1 MMTSTLIRDKDNFL
15 SWLMQERSISE
26 RAARDCFSRC
36 KRVESE
42 LNLDLSIDISTVST
56 YAETMLS
63 IREYAYNL
71 PASNKV
77 ATQNLAG
84 GLRGAVKK
92 YAEFKFP
99 TKSLMYPA
107 FHKHKYQLK

>member
-1 MMTSTLIRDKDNFL
+1 MTSTLIRDKDKFV

-26 RAARDCFSRC
+26 RVAGDYFSRC

-42 LNLDLSIDISTVST
+42 LNLDLSKDLSTAST
-56 YAETMLS
+56 YVETMLL
-63 IREYAYNL
+63 IRKYAHSL
-71 PASNKV
+71 PNSKV
-77 ATQNLAG
+77 ATYSLTG

>member
-1 MMTSTLIRDKDNFL
+1 MTSTLIRDKDNFL

-36 KRVESE
+36 KRVESK
-42 LNLDLSIDISTVST
+42 LNLDLSKDISTVST
-56 YAETMLS
+56 YAKTMLS
-63 IREYAYNL
+63 IRDYAYTF
-71 PASNKV
+71 PTSNEV
-77 ATQNLAG
+77 ATKNLSS

-99 TKSLMYPA
+99 THFLI
-107 FHKHKYQLK
+107 

>member
-1 MMTSTLIRDKDNFL
+1 MTSPLIRDKDNFV
-15 SWLMQERSISE
+15 SWLIQERSVSK
-26 RAARDCFSRC
+26 RVAGDYFSRC

-42 LNLDLSIDISTVST
+42 LNLDLSIDLSTAST
-56 YAETMLS
+56 YVETMLLIGKYANSLPNSKIATYS
-63 IREYAYNL
+63 IK
-71 PASNKV
+71 S
-77 ATQNLAG
+77 